1 MAKKWSLASLSRT
14 SLSRTMGRIPLRL
27 VLIVPFILQ
36 ILAAVSL
43 TAWLSIYNGQ
53 AAIYSLAEQLQTEVT
68 ARIAQNLNEYLAI
81 PKVVNQSA
89 VNILHPDAIAPTNDT
104 AIERYFWQQVK
115 SIKVINTIQFATEG
129 EKYIGAG
136 RTREGNVVLK
146 LADPVTTNSEFQTH
160 ATDARG
166 RPAKKIT
173 ARPNYNPR
181 SRSWYQAAIRVNQPV
196 WSPVYVMFSHRRLGI
211 TLSQPLYAETGGLV
225 GVVGTDILLED
236 ISSFLKNLQIG
247 KTGKTL
253 IIDRHGNTVAS
264 SVREALFSERNGSAN
279 RLKIREST
287 SAVVRATGDYVYD
300 YFGDLSQIKKERQ
313 SQLSFVFEGKRY
325 FFQITPISEEF
336 GLDWLILVVVPED
349 DFLGQIHANTRMTVA
364 LCVLA
369 FLVAIASGVATAR
382 WITKPIME
390 LGVAS
395 RAIAAGRLD
404 QNINVQPLLPW
415 CPGIAEIRILAQSF
429 NRMAVQLRNSFR
441 DLEAAKSELEERVEE
456 RTARLADA
464 ESELRAVFEG
474 MTELVLILD
483 RQGRYLKIP
492 SANRELLYR
501 PENLVVGITVH
512 EVFPPEQADWFVAQ
526 IQEVLERKEPKAVE
540 YSLPLG
546 GQEIWFSATISPI
559 SEDSIV
565 WVARNVSER
574 KLLEKKIRTSEE
586 KMRRVFE
593 AMSNVILVLTLNEKN
608 LLEDVE
614 ISPTNPTRLYSDAD
628 IDPISETIAGFYS
641 EETAPQWLEAVG
653 YAIAEQQLVNF
664 DYKLQF
670 EGRGVWFSASISPV
684 SSESAIWVARDIT
697 DRKQAEEEI
706 ELLLTI
712 GQAISTAADFERAIE
727 LLLQR
732 ICETTGWHY
741 GEAWI
746 PALDGSTIVCSPS
759 WYGSTN
765 DEQLSTI
772 DGEEGTSKLPRIA
785 EFREYSEA
793 LTLFAEEEIPGRIWA
808 QCRPEWIRDL
818 STETDDVFLRLEK
831 AIECG
836 FTSAFAVPILSFPRE
851 DLMYESNRSPVLAVL
866 TFFLTDSCR
875 QDEQAFDLVM
885 GIAGQLGTLLQQ
897 KQGEAEL
904 KALFAAMTD
913 LIFVFDGN
921 GRHLKMPATNAK
933 NLIYDPTQNRIGK
946 TLHDIFPEEQANF
959 FLSQIR
965 ETLHKQ
971 DNVEVEYSLQ
981 IEGAEVWSDTTISP
995 ISTDSVIW
1003 VARDITDRK
1012 QAEAA
1017 LVKRQRYSAVVVEVQ
1032 RQLLAGG
1039 AETDNYHT
1047 ILEPLGQVSGA
1058 SRVYIFENRT
1068 AVRRER
1074 GNELFMSIKA
1084 EWCAEGVRSQLD
1096 NPYLQDLP
1104 YRDAVPRWQPILQRG
1119 DYIEGIVADLP
1130 RQERR
1135 LLVPQGILAILVLP
1149 IIVNE
1154 EFFGFIGFDDSRER
1168 RHWDASEI
1176 DLLRAVAA
1184 AMGLWQERRRAVRAL
1199 KHKAERDNLLGA
1211 ISRQFIDG
1219 DLDAAIAFALREI
1232 GEMFESDRAYLFR
1245 YQEAGSR
1252 QRFFMTHEWC
1262 GEEIDPTM
1270 AQLQNVPLERD
1281 FPWFF
1286 RQYIAGEIVCFEHLE
1301 ELPPEAEAER
1311 REMERESIQSGL
1323 HVPTCYGGN
1332 MVGLIGLETV
1342 RSHRSWSQE
1351 DARFLQLVG
1360 DAIASARVRRDA
1372 ELALRIEQEK
1382 SERLLLNIL
1391 PAPIAARL
1399 KQNQGSLAEQFN
1411 EVSIL
1416 FADIVGFTPLSTRLS
1431 AIDLVNLLNYI
1442 FSAFDELADRLGLEK
1457 IKTIGD
1463 AYMVAGGLPLPME
1476 NHAEAIAEMALLMQ
1490 EAIREFQQQQ
1500 AGTLLPGDKI
1510 QIRIGINSGVVVA
1523 GVIGTKK
1530 FIYDLWGDAVN
1541 VASRME
1547 SSGEPNGI
1555 QITEATYVRIKDKFV
1570 CERRGMVKIKGKGEM
1585 MTYWLKEK
1593 RE

>member
-1 MAKKWSLASLSRT
+1 MAKKWSLT

-43 TAWLSIYNGQ
+43 TAWLSIQNGQ
-53 AAIYSLAEQLQTEVT
+53 AAIYSLAEQLQAEVT

-81 PKVVNQSA
+81 PKVVNQSV
-89 VNILHPDAIAPTNDT
+89 VNTLHPDAIAPTNDS
-104 AIERYFWQQVK
+104 AIERYFWQQVR
-115 SIKVINTIQFATEG
+115 SIKLINTLQFATEA

-136 RTREGNVVLK
+136 RTQEGNVVLK
-146 LADPVTTNSEFQTH
+146 LADPVGTNSEFQTY

-166 RPAKKIT
+166 RPTDKLA

-211 TLSQPLYAETGGLV
+211 TLSQPLYADTGGLV

-253 IIDRHGNTVAS
+253 IIDRLGNTVAS
-264 SVREALFSERNGSAN
+264 SIQEALFSERNGSAN
-279 RLKIREST
+279 RLKIGEST
-287 SAVVRATGDYVYD
+287 NAIVRATGDYLYD
-300 YFGDLSQIKKERQ
+300 YFGDLNRITQERP

-364 LCVLA
+364 LCFLA
-369 FLVAIASGVATAR
+369 FLIAIASGVATAR
-382 WITKPIME
+382 WITKPVME
-390 LGVAS
+390 LSFAS
-395 RAIAAGRLD
+395 RAIAAGRLE
-404 QNINVQPLLPW
+404 QKINVQPLLPW

-441 DLEAAKSELEERVEE
+441 DLETAKLELEERVEE
-456 RTARLADA
+456 RTTRLAEA

-483 RQGRYLKIP
+483 RDGRYLKIP

-501 PENLVVGITVH
+501 PENLVIGVTVH
-512 EVFPPEQADWFVAQ
+512 EVFSQEQADWFVAQ
-526 IQEVLERKEPKAVE
+526 IQDVLNRKEPKVVE
-540 YSLPLG
+540 YPLTLNS
-546 GQEIWFSATISPI
+546 QEMWFAATISPI
-559 SEDSIV
+559 SEDSVV

-593 AMSNVILVLTLNEKN
+593 AMSNVILVLTLNN
-608 LLEDVE
+608 DNNLEDIE
-614 ISPTNPTRLYSDAD
+614 ISPTNPTRPYRDIE
-628 IDPISETIAGFYS
+628 IDPISATIAGFYD
-641 EETAPQWLEAVG
+641 EETAPQWLEAVRH
-653 YAIAEQQLVNF
+653 AIAEQQLVNF

-670 EGRGVWFSASISPV
+670 EGREIWFSASISPA
-684 SSESAIWVARDIT
+684 SSKSAIWVARDIT

-706 ELLLTI
+706 ELLLTV
-712 GQAISTAADFERAIE
+712 GQAISTAADFDRAIE

-732 ICETTGWHY
+732 ICETTGWYY

-759 WYGSTN
+759 WYDGSH
-765 DEQLSTI
+765 QSPV
-772 DGEEGTSKLPRIA
+772 TSHQSPRIA

-808 QCRPEWIRDL
+808 QCRPEWVRDL
-818 STETDDVFLRLEK
+818 GAETDDVFLRLEK
-831 AIECG
+831 AMECG

-851 DLMYESNRSPVLAVL
+851 DLMYESNHSPVLAVL

-875 QDEQAFDLVM
+875 QDEPTFELVM
-885 GIAGQLGTLLQQ
+885 GIAGQLGNLLQQ

-921 GRHLKMPATNAK
+921 GRHLKIPATNSK
-933 NLIYDPTQNRIGK
+933 NLIYNPTQNRIGK
-946 TLHDIFPEEQANF
+946 TLHEIFPEEQASF

-965 ETLHKQ
+965 EALQRQ

-981 IEGAEVWSDTTISP
+981 IDGAEVWSDTTISP
-995 ISTDSVIW
+995 ISSDSVIW

-1039 AETDNYHT
+1039 VETDNYNA

-1068 AVRRER
+1068 TMGTTGERE
-1074 GNELFMSIKA
+1074 LLMSIKA

-1104 YRDAVPRWQPILQRG
+1104 YRDSIPHWLPILQQG
-1119 DYIEGIVADLP
+1119 DYIEGIVSELP
-1130 RQERR
+1130 RLERR
-1135 LLVPQGILAILVLP
+1135 LLASQGILAILVLP

-1154 EFFGFIGFDDSRER
+1154 EFFGFIGFDNSREK
-1168 RHWDASEI
+1168 RHWDASEV

-1184 AMGLWQERRRAVRAL
+1184 AMGLWQERRRAVLAL
-1199 KHKAERDNLLGA
+1199 KQKAERDNLLGQ

-1219 DLDAAIAFALREI
+1219 DLDAAIAFALGEI
-1232 GEMFESDRAYLFR
+1232 GKMFAGDRAYLFR
-1245 YQEAGSR
+1245 YQESELLR
-1252 QRFFMTHEWC
+1252 RFFMTHEWC
-1262 GEEIDPTM
+1262 VDEVGSTM
-1270 AQLQNVPLERD
+1270 AELQHIHLERD

-1286 RQYIAGEIVCFEHLE
+1286 QEYIRGNIVRFEHLND
-1301 ELPPEAEAER
+1301 LPSEAAAER
-1311 REMERESIQSGL
+1311 QHLERESVRSGL
-1323 HVPTCYGGN
+1323 HVPTCYGGK
-1332 MVGLIGLETV
+1332 MVGLIGLDAV
-1342 RSHRSWSQE
+1342 RSPHRWSEE

-1372 ELALRIEQEK
+1372 EIALRIEQEK

-1416 FADIVGFTPLSTRLS
+1416 FADIVGFTPLSARLS
-1431 AIDLVNLLNYI
+1431 AIELVNLLNQI
-1442 FSAFDELADRLGLEK
+1442 FSAFDGLADRLELEK

-1490 EAIREFQQQQ
+1490 EAVREFQEQQSD
-1500 AGTLLPGDKI
+1500 TFNPEDKI

-1547 SSGEPNGI
+1547 SSGEPNSI
-1555 QITEATYVRIKDKFV
+1555 QITEATYVRIKDKFI
-1570 CERRGMVKIKGKGEM
+1570 CEQRGMVKIKGKGEM
-1585 MTYWLKEK
+1585 MTYWLKGKK
-1593 RE
+1593 REFID

>member
-1 MAKKWSLASLSRT
+1 MGIAKRTMAKKWSLA

-53 AAIYSLAEQLQTEVT
+53 AAIHSLAEQLQAEVT

-89 VNILHPDAIAPTNDT
+89 VNILHPDAIAPTNDS
-104 AIERYFWQQVK
+104 AISRYFWQQIK
-115 SIKVINTIQFATEG
+115 SIKLINTLQFATEG

-136 RTREGNVVLK
+136 RTQEGNVVLK
-146 LADPVTTNSEFQTH
+146 IADPITTNSEFRTY
-160 ATDARG
+160 ATNARG
-166 RPAKKIT
+166 RPAEKLAT
-173 ARPNYNPR
+173 RPNYNPR

-211 TLSQPLYAETGGLV
+211 TLSQPLYAETGGLL

-236 ISSFLKNLQIG
+236 ISRFLKNLKIG

-264 SVREALFSERNGSAN
+264 SIREALFSERNGSTN

-287 SAVVRATGDYVYD
+287 NAIVRATGDYLYN
-300 YFGDLSQIKKERQ
+300 YFGDLAQIQKERR
-313 SQLSFVFEGKRY
+313 SQLSFLFEGKRY

-390 LGVAS
+390 LSFAS
-395 RAIAAGRLD
+395 RAIAAGRLE
-404 QNINVQPLLPW
+404 QKINVQPLLPW

-441 DLEAAKSELEERVEE
+441 DLETAKIELEERVEE
-456 RTARLADA
+456 RTAQLAAA

-501 PENLVVGITVH
+501 PDNLAIGVAIH
-512 EVFPPEQADWFVAQ
+512 EVFPREQADWFVAQ
-526 IQEVLERKEPKAVE
+526 IQEVLDGKEPKTVE
-540 YSLPLG
+540 YSLFLN
-546 GQEIWFSATISPI
+546 GQEMWFAATVSPI
-559 SEDSIV
+559 SEDSVV

-574 KLLEKKIRTSEE
+574 KLLEQKIRTSEE

-593 AMSNVILVLTLNEKN
+593 AMSNVILVLTLDDDN
-608 LLEDVE
+608 LLEDIE
-614 ISPTNPTRLYSDAD
+614 ISPTNPARLYGDAD
-628 IDPISETIAGFYS
+628 IDPISETITGFYN
-641 EETAPQWLEAVG
+641 EETALQWLEAVR
-653 YAIAEQQLVNF
+653 YAIAEKQLVNL
-664 DYKLQF
+664 DYKLLF
-670 EGRGVWFSASISPV
+670 EGREIWFSASISPV
-684 SSESAIWVARDIT
+684 SSKSAIWVARDIT

-712 GQAISTAADFERAIE
+712 GQAISTARDFDRAIE

-732 ICETTGWHY
+732 ICETTGWYY

-746 PALDGSTIVCSPS
+746 PALDGSTLVCSPS
-759 WYGSTN
+759 WYGENSHPSPVTSY
-765 DEQLSTI
+765 QLPHIT
-772 DGEEGTSKLPRIA
+772 

-793 LTLFAEEEIPGRIWA
+793 LVLFPDEEIPGRIWA
-808 QCRPEWIRDL
+808 QCRPEWVRDL
-818 STETDDVFLRLEK
+818 SAETDDVFLRLEK
-831 AIECG
+831 AMECG
-836 FTSAFAVPILSFPRE
+836 FTAAFAVPILSFARE
-851 DLMYESNRSPVLAVL
+851 DLMYESNRSPILAIL

-875 QDEQAFDLVM
+875 QDDQAFELVM

-897 KQGEAEL
+897 KQNEAEL

-913 LIFVFDGN
+913 LIFVFDGG
-921 GRHLKMPATNAK
+921 GRHLKMPATNAN

-946 TLHDIFPEEQANF
+946 TLHDIFSEEKATF
-959 FLSQIR
+959 FLNHIR
-965 ETLHKQ
+965 EALHKQ

-981 IEGAEVWSDTTISP
+981 IDGTEVWSDTTISP
-995 ISTDSVIW
+995 ISADSVIW

-1039 AETDNYHT
+1039 AETDNYHA

-1058 SRVYIFENRT
+1058 SRVYIFENRLASQT
-1068 AVRRER
+1068 RRES
-1074 GNELFMSIKA
+1074 ELLMSIKA
-1084 EWCAEGVRSQLD
+1084 EWCAEGVRSQLN

-1104 YRDAVPRWQPILQRG
+1104 YGDAVPRWQPILQRG
-1119 DYIEGIVADLP
+1119 DYIEGIVAEFP
-1130 RQERR
+1130 RSERR
-1135 LLVPQGILAILVLP
+1135 LLAPQGILAILVLP

-1154 EFFGFIGFDDSRER
+1154 EFFGFIGFDDSREQR
-1168 RHWDASEI
+1168 RWDASEI

-1199 KHKAERDNLLGA
+1199 KQKAERDNLLGA

-1232 GEMFESDRAYLFR
+1232 GQMLASDRAYLFR
-1245 YQEAGSR
+1245 YQESGSR
-1252 QRFFMTHEWC
+1252 QRFCVTHEWC
-1262 GEEIDPTM
+1262 REEIDSTM
-1270 AQLQNVPLERD
+1270 AQLQHVHLERD

-1286 RQYIAGEIVCFEHLE
+1286 RQYIAGEIVCFESLE
-1301 ELPPEAEAER
+1301 DLPPEAEAER
-1311 REMERESIQSGL
+1311 KEMERESVCSGL
-1323 HVPTCYGGN
+1323 HVPTCYGGS
-1332 MVGLIGLETV
+1332 MVGLIGLDAV
-1342 RSHRSWSQE
+1342 RSHRRWSEE

-1416 FADIVGFTPLSTRLS
+1416 FADIVGFTPLSARLS
-1431 AIDLVNLLNYI
+1431 AIDLVNLLNHI

-1490 EAIREFQQQQ
+1490 EAVREFQQQQ
-1500 AGTLLPGDKI
+1500 AQTLQPEDKI
-1510 QIRIGINSGVVVA
+1510 SIRIGINSGVVVA

-1547 SSGEPNGI
+1547 SSGEPNSI
-1555 QITEATYVRIKDKFV
+1555 QITEATYVRIKDKFI
-1570 CERRGMVKIKGKGEM
+1570 CEKRGIVKIKGKGEM
-1585 MTYWLKEK
+1585 VTYWLKEK
-1593 RE
+1593 RK